1 MSSLEYHS
9 TSAVSVAGSWDDYI
23 RRHRKQTTPSRTL
36 RAGRM
41 DLLIGAQAI
50 VIALGRRVSATDVE
64 VRCARGEKPKS
75 VEGGQ
80 CGAPLI
86 GAPDVV
92 AKR

>member
-50 VIALGRRVSATDVE
+50 VIALGRRVGATDVE
-64 VRCARGEKPKS
+64 VKCARGEKPKS
-75 VEGGQ
+75 VGGGQ
-80 CGAPLI
+80 CGASSTRV
-86 GAPDVV
+86 PDV
-92 AKR
+92 AARR

>member
-1 MSSLEYHS
+1 
-9 TSAVSVAGSWDDYI
+9 
-23 RRHRKQTTPSRTL
+23 
-36 RAGRM
+36 M
-41 DLLIGAQAI
+41 DLLIGARAI